1 MDCEYNVRALCVT
14 LNYADISGGTTKSVS
29 NFAKALSADVLS
41 FTSESL
47 IPSAR
52 HGSGITHIPI
62 SDSLLGRLYGLPLSH
77 QIRRATQLARSYD
90 VIICHMLFR
99 YHNEWVA
106 RLGKPYYIVPHGSLD
121 PYVFGYRR
129 LRKELWLSTIG
140 ARAFRRAEA
149 VIFATRRE
157 QQKAFRGIGSDKAK
171 VICWPVPKD
180 VGEGLGRAEVRRN
193 LGIVENDKVL
203 LFIGRLHSMKR
214 PVETIEAFAQANQDG
229 IHLVIVG
236 PEEQYTVSELQSAAM
251 KCGARN
257 VHIQGPVFGDAK
269 WDLYR
274 AADCYISL
282 SARENF
288 GYTVAEAMSAGLPV
302 ILSPGNDLGHELVGQ
317 ECGWML
323 GTDERD
329 EAVHAI
335 RIFGDLNPEAL
346 KRMGERGKRWI
357 TANASFERFQS
368 QLLELISAPHVNR
381 IDLR

>member
-1 MDCEYNVRALCVT
+1 
-14 LNYADISGGTTKSVS
+14 LNYADTSGGTTKSVS
-29 NFAKALSADVLS
+29 NFATATGADILS
-41 FTSESL
+41 FTLESL

-52 HGSGITHIPI
+52 HGKGVTHIPLP
-62 SDSLLGRLYGLPLSH
+62 DSLAGRLYGFPVWH

-99 YHNEWVA
+99 FHNEWVT
-106 RLGKPYYIVPHGSLD
+106 RLGIPYFIVPHGSLD

-129 LRKELWLSTIG
+129 LRKEIWLSTIG
-140 ARAFRRAEA
+140 ARTFQRAEA
-149 VIFATRRE
+149 VIFATQRE

-171 VICWPVPKD
+171 VICWPVPGD
-180 VGEGLGRAEVRRN
+180 VGEGLDRAEVRRR
-193 LGIVENDKVL
+193 LGIAENDKVV
-203 LFIGRLHSMKR
+203 LFMGRLHSMKR
-214 PVETIEAFAQANQDG
+214 PVETIETFAQADQRG
-229 IHLVIVG
+229 MHLVIVG
-236 PEEQYTVSELQSAAM
+236 PEEQYTVRELQSAVT
-251 KCGARN
+251 KCGTRN

-282 SARENF
+282 SARENY

-323 GTDERD
+323 GTDERE

-335 RIFGDLNPEAL
+335 RSFGDLNPEAL

-357 TANASFERFQS
+357 TANASFDRFQS
-368 QLLELISAPHVNR
+368 QLLELISAPHAKR
-381 IDLR
+381 IDLQ